1 MQVLALKYR
10 PKHFSELVGQESV
23 AKTLSLALD
32 NQRLA
37 NAYLFSGLRGSGKTS
52 SSRIFARALMCE
64 TGPKAVPCDTCI
76 QCQSALNNHH
86 IDIIEMDGASN
97 RGIDDVRNLIEQT
110 RYKPSFGR
118 YKIFI
123 IDEVH
128 MFTTEA
134 FNALLKT
141 LEEPPSHVK
150 FLLATTDALKL
161 PATILSRTQ
170 HFRFKKIP
178 ENSVISHLK
187 TILEKEQVSYETS
200 ALEKLAHS
208 GQGSLRDTIT
218 LLEQAINYCD
228 NAITESKVAEMLGAI
243 DRSVLEDFFQSLI
256 NQDEARLQERYAIL
270 ENYETE
276 SVLEEMMLFL
286 KAKLLSPDSYS
297 ILLIERFFKII
308 MSSLSLLKEGA
319 NASFV
324 LLLLKMKFKEA
335 LKLKALDDAILE
347 LEQSKESVL
356 KPLNQN
362 ANASKQEPKSTEK
375 IEQAERIEGT
385 EKKEKLETREN
396 TETLQTL
403 MLSAKDR
410 IFHNLFKQVQTLVY
424 ERNYELGEVFEKN
437 IRFIDFDSQTKTL
450 TWESLATDKD
460 KELLRERFKI
470 VKSIVDGVFGKG
482 ENIKIALKHHLENKS
497 TLETQEIKDFKISSL
512 REKILPKP
520 TIETTA
526 ETKENDTK
534 EAVGKALQTKEN
546 DTKEAVGKAL
556 QTKENDTKEAV
567 GKALQTKENDTKE
580 AVGKALQTK
589 ENDTKETKETQP
601 KQAPTALQEFM
612 ANHSEL
618 IEEIKSEFEIKSV
631 ELL

>member
-64 TGPKAVPCDTCI
+64 EGPKSVPCDTCT

-187 TILEKEQVSYETS
+187 TILEKEQVSYEIS

-286 KAKLLSPDSYS
+286 KAKLLSPDAYS

-362 ANASKQEPKSTEK
+362 ANAFKQESTEK
-375 IEQAERIEGT
+375 IEKPEKREGT
-385 EKKEKLETREN
+385 ETP
-396 TETLQTL
+396 QTP

-424 ERNYELGEVFEKN
+424 ERNYELGAVFEKN

-450 TWESLATDKD
+450 TWESLATHKD

-482 ENIKIALKHHLENKS
+482 ENIKIALKNHSENKS
-497 TLETQEIKDFKISSL
+497 AKEVVKEFKFPFS
-512 REKILPKP
+512 KPKP
-520 TIETTA
+520 TTETMA
-526 ETKENDTK
+526 ETKEKEIKENDTK
-534 EAVGKALQTKEN
+534 EIQ
-546 DTKEAVGKAL
+546 
-556 QTKENDTKEAV
+556 
-567 GKALQTKENDTKE
+567 
-580 AVGKALQTK
+580 
-589 ENDTKETKETQP
+589 ETQP
-601 KQAPTALQEFM
+601 KETPTALQEFM
-612 ANHSEL
+612 ANHSDL

>member
-64 TGPKAVPCDTCI
+64 KGPKAMPCDTCT

-308 MSSLSLLKEGA
+308 MSGLSLLKEGA

-362 ANASKQEPKSTEK
+362 ANAFKQESKIAEK
-375 IEQAERIEGT
+375 IEKP
-385 EKKEKLETREN
+385 EKRESVETP
-396 TETLQTL
+396 QTP

-424 ERNYELGEVFEKN
+424 ERNYELGAVFEKN

-450 TWESLATDKD
+450 TWESLATNKD

-482 ENIKIALKHHLENKS
+482 ENIKIALKNHSENKS
-497 TLETQEIKDFKISSL
+497 TREVVKEFKFPFS
-512 REKILPKP
+512 KPKP
-520 TIETTA
+520 TTETTA
-526 ETKENDTK
+526 EMKESETKEAVEKETKEKEIKENDTK
-534 EAVGKALQTKEN
+534 EI
-546 DTKEAVGKAL
+546 
-556 QTKENDTKEAV
+556 
-567 GKALQTKENDTKE
+567 
-580 AVGKALQTK
+580 
-589 ENDTKETKETQP
+589 KETQP
-601 KQAPTALQEFM
+601 KETPTALQEFM
-612 ANHSEL
+612 TNHSDL

>member
-187 TILEKEQVSYETS
+187 TILEKEQVSYESS

-256 NQDEARLQERYAIL
+256 NQDEVRLQERYAIL

-276 SVLEEMMLFL
+276 GVLEEMMLFL
-286 KAKLLSPDSYS
+286 KAKLLSPDTYS

-335 LKLKALDDAILE
+335 LKLKALDDAIVE
-347 LEQSKESVL
+347 LEQT
-356 KPLNQN
+356 PFNQSPSISYN
-362 ANASKQEPKSTEK
+362 APKQESKNIEKREK
-375 IEQAERIEGT
+375 IEQIESIEKRESAET
-385 EKKEKLETREN
+385 P
-396 TETLQTL
+396 QTP

-424 ERNYELGEVFEKN
+424 ERNYELGAVFEKN

-482 ENIKIALKHHLENKS
+482 ENIKIALKHHLENKNAPE
-497 TLETQEIKDFKISSL
+497 ETKEVKDFKISSL

-520 TIETTA
+520 TTETTA
-526 ETKENDTK
+526 ETKENEK

-546 DTKEAVGKAL
+546 DTKEV
-556 QTKENDTKEAV
+556 QEKEV
-567 GKALQTKENDTKE
+567 Q
-580 AVGKALQTK
+580 
-589 ENDTKETKETQP
+589 ETQP
-601 KQAPTALQEFM
+601 KEAPTALQEFM
-612 ANHSEL
+612 ANHSNL

>member
-64 TGPKAVPCDTCI
+64 EGPKAVPCDTCT

-308 MSSLSLLKEGA
+308 MSGLSLLKEGA

-335 LKLKALDDAILE
+335 LKLKVLDDAILE

-362 ANASKQEPKSTEK
+362 ANAFKQEIADK
-375 IEQAERIEGT
+375 IEKPEKRESAET
-385 EKKEKLETREN
+385 PP
-396 TETLQTL
+396 

-424 ERNYELGEVFEKN
+424 ERNYELGAVFEKN
-437 IRFIDFDSQTKTL
+437 IRFVDFDSQTKTL
-450 TWESLATDKD
+450 TWESLATHKD

-482 ENIKIALKHHLENKS
+482 ENIKIALKNQNKS
-497 TLETQEIKDFKISSL
+497 ALEEIKEFKFPYL
-512 REKILPKP
+512 KPKP
-520 TIETTA
+520 TTETTA

-534 EAVGKALQTKEN
+534 EAVEKKAKEKEIQKN
-546 DTKEAVGKAL
+546 DTKEV
-556 QTKENDTKEAV
+556 Q
-567 GKALQTKENDTKE
+567 
-580 AVGKALQTK
+580 
-589 ENDTKETKETQP
+589 ETQP
-601 KQAPTALQEFM
+601 KETPTALQEFM
-612 ANHSEL
+612 ANHSNL

>member
-187 TILEKEQVSYETS
+187 TILEKEQVSYESS

-256 NQDEARLQERYAIL
+256 NQDEAQLQERYAIL

-335 LKLKALDDAILE
+335 LKLKALDDAIVE
-347 LEQSKESVL
+347 LEQT
-356 KPLNQN
+356 PFNQN
-362 ANASKQEPKSTEK
+362 PSISYNAPKQEPKSAEK
-375 IEQAERIEGT
+375 IERAERIEGT
-385 EKKEKLETREN
+385 EKIASAETP
-396 TETLQTL
+396 QTP

-424 ERNYELGEVFEKN
+424 ERNYELGAVFEKN
-437 IRFIDFDSQTKTL
+437 ICFIDFDSQTKTL
-450 TWESLATDKD
+450 TWESLATNKD

-470 VKSIVDGVFGKG
+470 VKGIVDRVFGKG
-482 ENIKIALKHHLENKS
+482 ENIKIALKNHLENKS
-497 TLETQEIKDFKISSL
+497 AREETKEIKDFKISSL
-512 REKILPKP
+512 REKILPQP
-520 TIETTA
+520 TTETTA
-526 ETKENDTK
+526 EMKEKETKEAVKKEIKEKEIKENDTK
-534 EAVGKALQTKEN
+534 EIQ
-546 DTKEAVGKAL
+546 
-556 QTKENDTKEAV
+556 
-567 GKALQTKENDTKE
+567 
-580 AVGKALQTK
+580 
-589 ENDTKETKETQP
+589 ETQP
-601 KQAPTALQEFM
+601 KEAPTALQEFM
-612 ANHSEL
+612 ANHSNL

>member
-64 TGPKAVPCDTCI
+64 EGPKSVPCDTCT

-256 NQDEARLQERYAIL
+256 NQDEARLQDRYAIL

-347 LEQSKESVL
+347 LEQSKESVFQ
-356 KPLNQN
+356 PLNQN
-362 ANASKQEPKSTEK
+362 ANAFKQEPKIAEK
-375 IEQAERIEGT
+375 IEKPEKRESAET
-385 EKKEKLETREN
+385 P
-396 TETLQTL
+396 QTP

-424 ERNYELGEVFEKN
+424 ERNYELGAVFEKN

-482 ENIKIALKHHLENKS
+482 ENIKIALKNHSENKS
-497 TLETQEIKDFKISSL
+497 ALEVVKEFKFPPS
-512 REKILPKP
+512 KPKP
-520 TIETTA
+520 TTETTA
-526 ETKENDTK
+526 ETKEKETKEVVEKEIKEKEIKEKEIKEKEIKEKEIQKNDTK
-534 EAVGKALQTKEN
+534 EVQ
-546 DTKEAVGKAL
+546 
-556 QTKENDTKEAV
+556 
-567 GKALQTKENDTKE
+567 
-580 AVGKALQTK
+580 
-589 ENDTKETKETQP
+589 ETQP
-601 KQAPTALQEFM
+601 KETPTALQEFM
-612 ANHSEL
+612 ANYSDL

>member
-187 TILEKEQVSYETS
+187 TILEKEQVSYESS

-228 NAITESKVAEMLGAI
+228 NAITESKVAAMLGAI

-276 SVLEEMMLFL
+276 GVLEEMMLFL

-335 LKLKALDDAILE
+335 LKLKALDDAIVE
-347 LEQSKESVL
+347 LEQTL
-356 KPLNQN
+356 FNQSPSISYN
-362 ANASKQEPKSTEK
+362 APKQESKSIEK
-375 IEQAERIEGT
+375 REQREQIESIEKRESAET
-385 EKKEKLETREN
+385 P
-396 TETLQTL
+396 QTP

-410 IFHNLFKQVQTLVY
+410 IFHSLFKQVQTLVY
-424 ERNYELGEVFEKN
+424 ERNYELGAVFEKN

-450 TWESLATDKD
+450 TWESLAADKD

-470 VKSIVDGVFGKG
+470 VKSIVDSVFGKG
-482 ENIKIALKHHLENKS
+482 ENTKIALKNHLENKNAPE
-497 TLETQEIKDFKISSL
+497 ETKEVKEFKFPPL
-512 REKILPKP
+512 KPKL
-520 TIETTA
+520 TTETTA
-526 ETKENDTK
+526 ETKENEK

-546 DTKEAVGKAL
+546 DTKEV
-556 QTKENDTKEAV
+556 QEKEI
-567 GKALQTKENDTKE
+567 Q
-580 AVGKALQTK
+580 
-589 ENDTKETKETQP
+589 ETQP
-601 KQAPTALQEFM
+601 KEVPTALQEFM
-612 ANHSEL
+612 ANHSNL

>member
-64 TGPKAVPCDTCI
+64 EGPKAVPCDTCI

-187 TILEKEQVSYETS
+187 TILEKEQVSYESS

-228 NAITESKVAEMLGAI
+228 NAITEGKVAEMLGAI

-256 NQDEARLQERYAIL
+256 NQDEVRLKERYAIL

-362 ANASKQEPKSTEK
+362 ANASKQEPKSAEK
-375 IEQAERIEGT
+375 IEKP
-385 EKKEKLETREN
+385 EKKENAETP
-396 TETLQTL
+396 QTP

-424 ERNYELGEVFEKN
+424 ERNYELGAVFEKN

-450 TWESLATDKD
+450 TWESLATHKD

-470 VKSIVDGVFGKG
+470 VKGIVDGVFGKG

-497 TLETQEIKDFKISSL
+497 AREETKEVKDFKISSL
-512 REKILPKP
+512 REKILPQP
-520 TIETTA
+520 TTETTA
-526 ETKENDTK
+526 ETKENETK
-534 EAVGKALQTKEN
+534 EAVKKGI
-546 DTKEAVGKAL
+546 KEAVE
-556 QTKENDTKEAV
+556 KEIKE
-567 GKALQTKENDTKE
+567 KEIKE
-580 AVGKALQTK
+580 K
-589 ENDTKETKETQP
+589 EIKEKEIKEKEIKEKEIKETQP
-601 KQAPTALQEFM
+601 KEAPTALQEFM
-612 ANHSEL
+612 ANHSNL

>member
-64 TGPKAVPCDTCI
+64 EGPKAVPCDTCT

-141 LEEPPSHVK
+141 LEEPPGHVK

-256 NQDEARLQERYAIL
+256 NQDEARLKERYAIL

-286 KAKLLSPDSYS
+286 KAKLLSPDTYS

-335 LKLKALDDAILE
+335 LKLKALDDAIVE
-347 LEQSKESVL
+347 LEQT
-356 KPLNQN
+356 PFNQSPSISYN
-362 ANASKQEPKSTEK
+362 APKQEPKSAEK
-375 IEQAERIEGT
+375 IEQVERIEGT
-385 EKKEKLETREN
+385 EKREKLEKREN
-396 TETLQTL
+396 AEIPQTP

-424 ERNYELGEVFEKN
+424 ERNYELGAVFEKN

-450 TWESLATDKD
+450 TWESLATHKD

-470 VKSIVDGVFGKG
+470 VKGIVDGVFGKG
-482 ENIKIALKHHLENKS
+482 ENIKIALKNQNKS
-497 TLETQEIKDFKISSL
+497 ALEVVKELKFPYSK
-512 REKILPKP
+512 PKP
-520 TIETTA
+520 TTETTA
-526 ETKENDTK
+526 ETKEK
-534 EAVGKALQTKEN
+534 EVQKNEIKEKEVQEN
-546 DTKEAVGKAL
+546 DTKEV
-556 QTKENDTKEAV
+556 QEA
-567 GKALQTKENDTKE
+567 
-580 AVGKALQTK
+580 
-589 ENDTKETKETQP
+589 QP

-612 ANHSEL
+612 ANHSNL

>member
-64 TGPKAVPCDTCI
+64 EGPKAVPCDTCT

-256 NQDEARLQERYAIL
+256 NQDEARLKERYAIL

-297 ILLIERFFKII
+297 ILLMERFFKII

-362 ANASKQEPKSTEK
+362 ANAPKQEFKGTEK

-385 EKKEKLETREN
+385 EKREN
-396 TETLQTL
+396 TEKIASAETPQTP

-424 ERNYELGEVFEKN
+424 ERNYELGAVFEKN

-450 TWESLATDKD
+450 TWESLATNKD

-470 VKSIVDGVFGKG
+470 VKGIVDIVFGKG
-482 ENIKIALKHHLENKS
+482 ENIKIALKNHLENKS
-497 TLETQEIKDFKISSL
+497 AREETKEVKDFKISSL
-512 REKILPKP
+512 REKISPKP
-520 TIETTA
+520 TTETTA
-526 ETKENDTK
+526 EMQENETKEAVKKEIKEKEIQKKETKENDTK
-534 EAVGKALQTKEN
+534 EVQ
-546 DTKEAVGKAL
+546 
-556 QTKENDTKEAV
+556 
-567 GKALQTKENDTKE
+567 
-580 AVGKALQTK
+580 
-589 ENDTKETKETQP
+589 ETQP
-601 KQAPTALQEFM
+601 KESPTALQEFM
-612 ANHSEL
+612 ANHSNL

>member
-187 TILEKEQVSYETS
+187 TILEKEQVSYESS

-256 NQDEARLQERYAIL
+256 NQDEVRLQERYAIL

-276 SVLEEMMLFL
+276 GVLEEMMLFL
-286 KAKLLSPDSYS
+286 KAKLLSPDTYS

-308 MSSLSLLKEGA
+308 MSSLNLLKEGA

-335 LKLKALDDAILE
+335 LKLKALDDAIVE
-347 LEQSKESVL
+347 LEQT
-356 KPLNQN
+356 PFNQSPSISYN
-362 ANASKQEPKSTEK
+362 APKQESKSIEK
-375 IEQAERIEGT
+375 REQREQREQIESMEKRERIET
-385 EKKEKLETREN
+385 P
-396 TETLQTL
+396 QTP

-424 ERNYELGEVFEKN
+424 ERNYELGAVFEKN

-450 TWESLATDKD
+450 TWESLAADKD

-497 TLETQEIKDFKISSL
+497 TLETQEVKEFKFPPL
-512 REKILPKP
+512 KPKP
-520 TIETTA
+520 TTETTA
-526 ETKENDTK
+526 ETKENEK

-546 DTKEAVGKAL
+546 DTKEIQEKEVQEKEIKENE
-556 QTKENDTKEAV
+556 TKEV
-567 GKALQTKENDTKE
+567 Q
-580 AVGKALQTK
+580 
-589 ENDTKETKETQP
+589 ETQP
-601 KQAPTALQEFM
+601 KEAPTALQEFM

>member
-64 TGPKAVPCDTCI
+64 EGPKAVPCDTCT

-286 KAKLLSPDSYS
+286 KAKLLSPDTYS

-308 MSSLSLLKEGA
+308 MSGLSLLKEGA

-362 ANASKQEPKSTEK
+362 ANAFKQESKSADK
-375 IEQAERIEGT
+375 IEKP
-385 EKKEKLETREN
+385 EKKEN
-396 TETLQTL
+396 TETPQTP

-424 ERNYELGEVFEKN
+424 ERNYELGAVFEKN

-450 TWESLATDKD
+450 TWESLATHKD

-482 ENIKIALKHHLENKS
+482 ENIKIALKNHSENKS
-497 TLETQEIKDFKISSL
+497 ALEEIKEFKFPYL
-512 REKILPKP
+512 KPKP
-520 TIETTA
+520 TTETTA
-526 ETKENDTK
+526 ETKE
-534 EAVGKALQTKEN
+534 
-546 DTKEAVGKAL
+546 
-556 QTKENDTKEAV
+556 
-567 GKALQTKENDTKE
+567 
-580 AVGKALQTK
+580 
-589 ENDTKETKETQP
+589 KETKEKETKEKEVQKNETKEIQETQP
-601 KQAPTALQEFM
+601 KETPTALQEFM
-612 ANHSEL
+612 ANHSNL

>member
-64 TGPKAVPCDTCI
+64 EGPKAVPCDTCI

-110 RYKPSFGR
+110 HYKPSFGR

-362 ANASKQEPKSTEK
+362 ANAFKQESKSADKIEKPEKRESTE
-375 IEQAERIEGT
+375 T
-385 EKKEKLETREN
+385 M
-396 TETLQTL
+396 QTP

-424 ERNYELGEVFEKN
+424 ERNYELGAVFEKN

-450 TWESLATDKD
+450 TWESLATHKD

-482 ENIKIALKHHLENKS
+482 ENIKIALKNHSENKS
-497 TLETQEIKDFKISSL
+497 ALEVVKEFKFPFS
-512 REKILPKP
+512 KPKP
-520 TIETTA
+520 TTETMA
-526 ETKENDTK
+526 ETKEKEIKENDTK
-534 EAVGKALQTKEN
+534 EIQ
-546 DTKEAVGKAL
+546 
-556 QTKENDTKEAV
+556 
-567 GKALQTKENDTKE
+567 
-580 AVGKALQTK
+580 
-589 ENDTKETKETQP
+589 ETQP
-601 KQAPTALQEFM
+601 KETPTALQEFM
-612 ANHSEL
+612 ANYSDL

>member
-347 LEQSKESVL
+347 LEQT
-356 KPLNQN
+356 PFNQSPSISYN
-362 ANASKQEPKSTEK
+362 APKQEPKS
-375 IEQAERIEGT
+375 AERIERT
-385 EKKEKLETREN
+385 EKREN
-396 TETLQTL
+396 LEKRENAEAPQTP

-424 ERNYELGEVFEKN
+424 ERNYELGAVFEKN

-497 TLETQEIKDFKISSL
+497 AREETKEIKDFKISSL
-512 REKILPKP
+512 REKISPKP
-520 TIETTA
+520 TTETTA
-526 ETKENDTK
+526 EMKEKEVQKNEIKEKETKEN
-534 EAVGKALQTKEN
+534 E
-546 DTKEAVGKAL
+546 
-556 QTKENDTKEAV
+556 
-567 GKALQTKENDTKE
+567 
-580 AVGKALQTK
+580 
-589 ENDTKETKETQP
+589 TKETKETQP
-601 KQAPTALQEFM
+601 KEAPTALQEFM
-612 ANHSEL
+612 ANNSNL

>member
-23 AKTLSLALD
+23 AKTLSLALN

-52 SSRIFARALMCE
+52 SSRIFARALVCE
-64 TGPKAVPCDTCI
+64 EGPKAVPCDTCI

-187 TILEKEQVSYETS
+187 TILEKEQVSYESS

-256 NQDEARLQERYAIL
+256 NQDEARLKERYAIL

-347 LEQSKESVL
+347 LEQSKGSTL

-362 ANASKQEPKSTEK
+362 ANAPKQEPKSIEK
-375 IEQAERIEGT
+375 IEKPEKIE
-385 EKKEKLETREN
+385 KIETP
-396 TETLQTL
+396 QTP

-424 ERNYELGEVFEKN
+424 ERNYELGAVFEKN
-437 IRFIDFDSQTKTL
+437 IRFIDFDSQNKTL

-470 VKSIVDGVFGKG
+470 VKGIVDGVFGKG
-482 ENIKIALKHHLENKS
+482 ENIKIALKNHLENKS
-497 TLETQEIKDFKISSL
+497 ALEVVKESKFPYSK
-512 REKILPKP
+512 PKP
-520 TIETTA
+520 TTETTA
-526 ETKENDTK
+526 KMKEKETKEAVGKETKIKEQEVKENETKENDTK
-534 EAVGKALQTKEN
+534 EV
-546 DTKEAVGKAL
+546 
-556 QTKENDTKEAV
+556 
-567 GKALQTKENDTKE
+567 
-580 AVGKALQTK
+580 
-589 ENDTKETKETQP
+589 KETQP
-601 KQAPTALQEFM
+601 KEAPTALQEFM
-612 ANHSEL
+612 ANHSNL

>member
-187 TILEKEQVSYETS
+187 TILEKEQVSYESS

-228 NAITESKVAEMLGAI
+228 NAITEGKVAEMLGAI

-256 NQDEARLQERYAIL
+256 NQDEARLKERYAIL

-347 LEQSKESVL
+347 LEQTKESAFQ
-356 KPLNQN
+356 PLNQN
-362 ANASKQEPKSTEK
+362 ANAPKQEPKSAEK

-385 EKKEKLETREN
+385 EKKESAEKKEN
-396 TETLQTL
+396 TETPQTP
-403 MLSAKDR
+403 MLSVKDR
-410 IFHNLFKQVQTLVY
+410 IFHNLFKQVQILVY
-424 ERNYELGEVFEKN
+424 ERNYELGAVFEKN

-482 ENIKIALKHHLENKS
+482 ENIKIALKNHLENKS
-497 TLETQEIKDFKISSL
+497 AREETKEVKDFKISSL
-512 REKILPKP
+512 REKILPQP
-520 TIETTA
+520 TTETTA
-526 ETKENDTK
+526 EMKEKEVQKNEIKEKETKEKEVQENDTK
-534 EAVGKALQTKEN
+534 EIQEV
-546 DTKEAVGKAL
+546 
-556 QTKENDTKEAV
+556 
-567 GKALQTKENDTKE
+567 
-580 AVGKALQTK
+580 
-589 ENDTKETKETQP
+589 QP

-612 ANHSEL
+612 ANHSNL

>member
-64 TGPKAVPCDTCI
+64 EGPKSVPCDTCI

-308 MSSLSLLKEGA
+308 MSGLSLLKEGA

-362 ANASKQEPKSTEK
+362 ANAFKQEPKIAEK
-375 IEQAERIEGT
+375 IEKPEKRESAET
-385 EKKEKLETREN
+385 P
-396 TETLQTL
+396 QTP

-424 ERNYELGEVFEKN
+424 ERNYELGAVFEKN

-450 TWESLATDKD
+450 TWESLATHKD

-482 ENIKIALKHHLENKS
+482 ENIKIALKNHSENKS
-497 TLETQEIKDFKISSL
+497 ALEVVKEFKFPSL
-512 REKILPKP
+512 KP
-520 TIETTA
+520 QPTTETTA
-526 ETKENDTK
+526 EMKESETK
-534 EAVGKALQTKEN
+534 EAIEKEI
-546 DTKEAVGKAL
+546 KE
-556 QTKENDTKEAV
+556 KEIKE
-567 GKALQTKENDTKE
+567 KEIKE
-580 AVGKALQTK
+580 K
-589 ENDTKETKETQP
+589 EIKETQP
-601 KQAPTALQEFM
+601 KEAPTALQEFM
-612 ANHSEL
+612 ANYSDL

>member
-64 TGPKAVPCDTCI
+64 EGPKAVPCDTCT

-286 KAKLLSPDSYS
+286 KAKLLSPDSYP

-308 MSSLSLLKEGA
+308 MSGLSLLKEGA

-356 KPLNQN
+356 KPLNQSTN
-362 ANASKQEPKSTEK
+362 AFKQEPKIAEK
-375 IEQAERIEGT
+375 IEKP
-385 EKKEKLETREN
+385 EKKEN
-396 TETLQTL
+396 TETLQTP

-424 ERNYELGEVFEKN
+424 ERNYELGAVFEKN

-450 TWESLATDKD
+450 TWESLATHKD

-482 ENIKIALKHHLENKS
+482 ENIKIALKNHSENKS
-497 TLETQEIKDFKISSL
+497 ALEVVKEFKFPPL
-512 REKILPKP
+512 KPKP
-520 TIETTA
+520 TTETTA
-526 ETKENDTK
+526 ETKENETK
-534 EAVGKALQTKEN
+534 GAVEKETKEN
-546 DTKEAVGKAL
+546 DTKEV
-556 QTKENDTKEAV
+556 Q
-567 GKALQTKENDTKE
+567 
-580 AVGKALQTK
+580 
-589 ENDTKETKETQP
+589 ETQP
-601 KQAPTALQEFM
+601 KETPTALQEFM
-612 ANHSEL
+612 ANYSDL

>member
-64 TGPKAVPCDTCI
+64 EGPKAVPCDTCI

-187 TILEKEQVSYETS
+187 TILEKEQVSYESS

-256 NQDEARLQERYAIL
+256 NQDEVRLKERYAIL

-286 KAKLLSPDSYS
+286 KAKLLSPDNYS

-347 LEQSKESVL
+347 LEQT
-356 KPLNQN
+356 PFNQN
-362 ANASKQEPKSTEK
+362 PSISYNASKQEPKS
-375 IEQAERIEGT
+375 AERIEGT
-385 EKKEKLETREN
+385 EKRESTEKIASAETP
-396 TETLQTL
+396 QTP
-403 MLSAKDR
+403 MLSVKDR

-424 ERNYELGEVFEKN
+424 ERNYELGVVFEKN

-450 TWESLATDKD
+450 TWESLATNKD
-460 KELLRERFKI
+460 KELLRERVKI

-497 TLETQEIKDFKISSL
+497 APETQEVKDFKISSL
-512 REKILPKP
+512 REKILPQP
-520 TIETTA
+520 TTETTA
-526 ETKENDTK
+526 EMKEKETKEK
-534 EAVGKALQTKEN
+534 EIKE
-546 DTKEAVGKAL
+546 KEI
-556 QTKENDTKEAV
+556 KEKEI
-567 GKALQTKENDTKE
+567 KEKE
-580 AVGKALQTK
+580 IK
-589 ENDTKETKETQP
+589 EKEIKEKEIKETQP
-601 KQAPTALQEFM
+601 KESPTALQEFM
-612 ANHSEL
+612 ANNSNL

>member
-64 TGPKAVPCDTCI
+64 EGPKAVPCDTCI

-187 TILEKEQVSYETS
+187 TILEKEQVSYESS

-335 LKLKALDDAILE
+335 LKLKALDDAIVE

-396 TETLQTL
+396 TETLQTP

-424 ERNYELGEVFEKN
+424 ERNYELGAVFEKN

-450 TWESLATDKD
+450 TWESLAADKD

-497 TLETQEIKDFKISSL
+497 AREETKEVKDFKISSL
-512 REKILPKP
+512 REKILSQP

-546 DTKEAVGKAL
+546 DTKEVQEKEI
-556 QTKENDTKEAV
+556 KENE
-567 GKALQTKENDTKE
+567 
-580 AVGKALQTK
+580 
-589 ENDTKETKETQP
+589 TKETKEAKP
-601 KQAPTALQEFM
+601 KEAPTALQEFM

>member
-64 TGPKAVPCDTCI
+64 EGPKAVPCDTCI

-286 KAKLLSPDSYS
+286 KAKLLSPDFYS

-347 LEQSKESVL
+347 SEQSKESVF
-356 KPLNQN
+356 KPINQN
-362 ANASKQEPKSTEK
+362 ANAPKQEPKSTEK
-375 IEQAERIEGT
+375 IERAEKIENP
-385 EKKEKLETREN
+385 EKKEN
-396 TETLQTL
+396 TEAPQTP

-424 ERNYELGEVFEKN
+424 ERNYELGAVFEKN

-450 TWESLATDKD
+450 TWESLATNKD

-482 ENIKIALKHHLENKS
+482 EKIKIVLKNHSENKS
-497 TLETQEIKDFKISSL
+497 ALEVVKEFKISSL
-512 REKILPKP
+512 REKISPKP
-520 TIETTA
+520 TTETTA
-526 ETKENDTK
+526 ETKEKETK
-534 EAVGKALQTKEN
+534 EAAEKETKEKETKEKETKEKETKEKEVQEN
-546 DTKEAVGKAL
+546 DTKEV
-556 QTKENDTKEAV
+556 QEA
-567 GKALQTKENDTKE
+567 
-580 AVGKALQTK
+580 
-589 ENDTKETKETQP
+589 QP

-612 ANHSEL
+612 ANHSNL

>member
-64 TGPKAVPCDTCI
+64 EGPKAVPCDTCI

-187 TILEKEQVSYETS
+187 TILEKEQVSYESS

-347 LEQSKESVL
+347 LEQSKESTL

-362 ANASKQEPKSTEK
+362 ANAPKQEPKSAEK
-375 IEQAERIEGT
+375 IEKPEKREST
-385 EKKEKLETREN
+385 EKKENAETP
-396 TETLQTL
+396 QTP

-424 ERNYELGEVFEKN
+424 ERNYELGAVFEKN

-497 TLETQEIKDFKISSL
+497 TLEETKEFKDFKISSL
-512 REKILPKP
+512 REKILPQP
-520 TIETTA
+520 TTETTA
-526 ETKENDTK
+526 ETKEK
-534 EAVGKALQTKEN
+534 EVQKKEI
-546 DTKEAVGKAL
+546 KE
-556 QTKENDTKEAV
+556 KEVQK
-567 GKALQTKENDTKE
+567 
-580 AVGKALQTK
+580 
-589 ENDTKETKETQP
+589 KETKEKEVQKKEIKEKETKEKEVQETQP

-612 ANHSEL
+612 ANHSNL

>member
-187 TILEKEQVSYETS
+187 TILEKEQVSYESS

-276 SVLEEMMLFL
+276 GVLEEMMLFL
-286 KAKLLSPDSYS
+286 KAKLLSPDTYS

-347 LEQSKESVL
+347 LEQA
-356 KPLNQN
+356 PFNQSPSISYN
-362 ANASKQEPKSTEK
+362 APKQEPKSTE
-375 IEQAERIEGT
+375 RVEGT
-385 EKKEKLETREN
+385 EKREN
-396 TETLQTL
+396 TEAPQTP

-424 ERNYELGEVFEKN
+424 ERNYELGAVFEKN

-460 KELLRERFKI
+460 KELLRERVKI
-470 VKSIVDGVFGKG
+470 VKSIVDSVFGKG

-497 TLETQEIKDFKISSL
+497 APEETKEVKDFKISSL

-520 TIETTA
+520 TTETTA
-526 ETKENDTK
+526 EMQEKEVQKNEIKEKETKENETK
-534 EAVGKALQTKEN
+534 EVQENETK
-546 DTKEAVGKAL
+546 K
-556 QTKENDTKEAV
+556 
-567 GKALQTKENDTKE
+567 
-580 AVGKALQTK
+580 
-589 ENDTKETKETQP
+589 TKETQP
-601 KQAPTALQEFM
+601 KEAPTVLQEFM

>member
-64 TGPKAVPCDTCI
+64 KGPKAVPCDTCA

-187 TILEKEQVSYETS
+187 TILEKEQVHYEAS

-208 GQGSLRDTIT
+208 GQGSLRDTLT

-256 NQDEARLQERYAIL
+256 NQDEAKLQERYEIL

-276 SVLEEMMLFL
+276 GVLEEMMLFL
-286 KAKLLSPDSYS
+286 KAKLLSPDTYS

-347 LEQSKESVL
+347 LEQNKESTL
-356 KPLNQN
+356 KPLNQH
-362 ANASKQEPKSTEK
+362 ANAIQ
-375 IEQAERIEGT
+375 
-385 EKKEKLETREN
+385 KEN
-396 TETLQTL
+396 QTL
-403 MLSAKDR
+403 KAPPPKTPIIETPTTEAPQMPMLSAKDR
-410 IFHNLFKQVQTLVY
+410 IFYNLFKQVQKLIY
-424 ERNYELGEVFEKN
+424 ERNYELGAVFEKN
-437 IRFIDFDSQTKTL
+437 IRFIDFDSHAKTL
-450 TWESLATDKD
+450 TWESLALDKD

-470 VKSIVDGVFGKG
+470 VKSIVDSVFGKG
-482 ENIKIALKHHLENKS
+482 ESVKIALKSHLEPKNAP
-497 TLETQEIKDFKISSL
+497 LEEVKEFDFSSL
-512 REKILPKP
+512 REKISPKP
-520 TIETTA
+520 TTETTPTA
-526 ETKENDTK
+526 EMKEKEKEVVGKETKEKEVQKNDTK
-534 EAVGKALQTKEN
+534 EVKEKETKE
-546 DTKEAVGKAL
+546 V
-556 QTKENDTKEAV
+556 
-567 GKALQTKENDTKE
+567 
-580 AVGKALQTK
+580 
-589 ENDTKETKETQP
+589 KETQP
-601 KQAPTALQEFM
+601 KEAPIELQEFL
-612 ANHSEL
+612 ANNSDL

>member
-187 TILEKEQVSYETS
+187 TILEKEQVSYESS

-276 SVLEEMMLFL
+276 GVLEEMMLFL

-335 LKLKALDDAILE
+335 LKLKALDDAIVE
-347 LEQSKESVL
+347 LEQA
-356 KPLNQN
+356 PFNQSPSISYN
-362 ANASKQEPKSTEK
+362 APKQESKNIEK
-375 IEQAERIEGT
+375 REKREQIESIE
-385 EKKEKLETREN
+385 KREN
-396 TETLQTL
+396 AETPQTP

-424 ERNYELGEVFEKN
+424 ERNYELGVVFEKN

-450 TWESLATDKD
+450 TWESLAADKD

-482 ENIKIALKHHLENKS
+482 ENIKIALKNHLKNKS
-497 TLETQEIKDFKISSL
+497 TLETQEVKEFKFPFL
-512 REKILPKP
+512 KP
-520 TIETTA
+520 QPTTETTA
-526 ETKENDTK
+526 EMQENDTK
-534 EAVGKALQTKEN
+534 EAVGKVLQMKEN
-546 DTKEAVGKAL
+546 DTKEVKEKEI
-556 QTKENDTKEAV
+556 QENDTKEV
-567 GKALQTKENDTKE
+567 Q
-580 AVGKALQTK
+580 
-589 ENDTKETKETQP
+589 ETQP
-601 KQAPTALQEFM
+601 KEAPTALQEFM

>member
-187 TILEKEQVSYETS
+187 TILEKEQVSYESS

-276 SVLEEMMLFL
+276 GVLEEMMLFL
-286 KAKLLSPDSYS
+286 KAKLLSPDTYS
-297 ILLIERFFKII
+297 ILLVERFFKII

-335 LKLKALDDAILE
+335 LKLKALDDAIVE
-347 LEQSKESVL
+347 LEQT
-356 KPLNQN
+356 PFNQSPSISYN
-362 ANASKQEPKSTEK
+362 APKQESKNIEKREK
-375 IEQAERIEGT
+375 IEQIESIEKRESAET
-385 EKKEKLETREN
+385 P
-396 TETLQTL
+396 QTP

-424 ERNYELGEVFEKN
+424 ERNYELGAVFEKN

-482 ENIKIALKHHLENKS
+482 ENIKIALKHHLENKNAPE
-497 TLETQEIKDFKISSL
+497 ETKEVKFPFL
-512 REKILPKP
+512 KP
-520 TIETTA
+520 QPTTKTTA
-526 ETKENDTK
+526 EMKEKETK
-534 EAVGKALQTKEN
+534 EAVKKALQTKEN
-546 DTKEAVGKAL
+546 DTKEV
-556 QTKENDTKEAV
+556 KEKEV
-567 GKALQTKENDTKE
+567 Q
-580 AVGKALQTK
+580 
-589 ENDTKETKETQP
+589 ETQP
-601 KQAPTALQEFM
+601 KEVPTALQEFM
-612 ANHSEL
+612 ANHSNL

>member
-187 TILEKEQVSYETS
+187 TILEKEQVSYESS

-256 NQDEARLQERYAIL
+256 NQDEARLKERYAIL

-347 LEQSKESVL
+347 LEQT
-356 KPLNQN
+356 PFNQSPSISYN
-362 ANASKQEPKSTEK
+362 APKQEPKSAEK
-375 IEQAERIEGT
+375 IEKP
-385 EKKEKLETREN
+385 EKREKLEKREN
-396 TETLQTL
+396 AETPQTP

-424 ERNYELGEVFEKN
+424 ERNYELGAVFEKN

-450 TWESLATDKD
+450 TWESLATNKD

-497 TLETQEIKDFKISSL
+497 AREETKEVKDFKISSL

-520 TIETTA
+520 TTETTA
-526 ETKENDTK
+526 ETKEKEIKEAAEKETK
-534 EAVGKALQTKEN
+534 EKEVQEN
-546 DTKEAVGKAL
+546 DTKEI
-556 QTKENDTKEAV
+556 Q
-567 GKALQTKENDTKE
+567 
-580 AVGKALQTK
+580 
-589 ENDTKETKETQP
+589 ETQP

>member
-64 TGPKAVPCDTCI
+64 EGPKAVPCDTCT

-286 KAKLLSPDSYS
+286 KAKLLSPDAYS

-308 MSSLSLLKEGA
+308 MSGLSLLKEGA

-362 ANASKQEPKSTEK
+362 ANAFKQESAEK
-375 IEQAERIEGT
+375 IEKP
-385 EKKEKLETREN
+385 EKRESA
-396 TETLQTL
+396 ETLKTP

-424 ERNYELGEVFEKN
+424 ERNYELGAVFEKN

-450 TWESLATDKD
+450 IWESLATNKD

-482 ENIKIALKHHLENKS
+482 ENIKIALKNHSENKS
-497 TLETQEIKDFKISSL
+497 ALEVVKEFKFPSL
-512 REKILPKP
+512 KSKP
-520 TIETTA
+520 TTETTA
-526 ETKENDTK
+526 ETKKNETKGAVENDTKENDTK
-534 EAVGKALQTKEN
+534 ENDTKEN
-546 DTKEAVGKAL
+546 DTKEND
-556 QTKENDTKEAV
+556 TKENDTKE
-567 GKALQTKENDTKE
+567 
-580 AVGKALQTK
+580 
-589 ENDTKETKETQP
+589 KETKEVQETQP
-601 KQAPTALQEFM
+601 KKTPTALQEFM
-612 ANHSEL
+612 ANYSDL

>member
-64 TGPKAVPCDTCI
+64 EGPKAVPCDTCT

-256 NQDEARLQERYAIL
+256 NQDEAQLQERYTIL

-286 KAKLLSPDSYS
+286 KAKLLSPDAYS

-362 ANASKQEPKSTEK
+362 ANAFKQESKSAEK
-375 IEQAERIEGT
+375 IEKP
-385 EKKEKLETREN
+385 EKKEN
-396 TETLQTL
+396 TETPQTP

-424 ERNYELGEVFEKN
+424 ERNYELGAVFEKN

-450 TWESLATDKD
+450 TWESLATHKD

-482 ENIKIALKHHLENKS
+482 ENIKIALKNHSENKS
-497 TLETQEIKDFKISSL
+497 ALEEIKEFKFPYS
-512 REKILPKP
+512 KPKP
-520 TIETTA
+520 TTETTA
-526 ETKENDTK
+526 ETKKNDTKEVVENDTK
-534 EAVGKALQTKEN
+534 EKEVQKNETKEI
-546 DTKEAVGKAL
+546 
-556 QTKENDTKEAV
+556 Q
-567 GKALQTKENDTKE
+567 
-580 AVGKALQTK
+580 
-589 ENDTKETKETQP
+589 ETQP
-601 KQAPTALQEFM
+601 KETPTALQEFM
-612 ANHSEL
+612 ANNSNL

>member
-256 NQDEARLQERYAIL
+256 NQDEARLKERYAIL

-347 LEQSKESVL
+347 LEQT
-356 KPLNQN
+356 PFNQN
-362 ANASKQEPKSTEK
+362 PSISYNAPKQEPKSAEK
-375 IEQAERIEGT
+375 IEKP
-385 EKKEKLETREN
+385 EKKESAEKKEN
-396 TETLQTL
+396 TETPQTP

-424 ERNYELGEVFEKN
+424 ERNYELGAVFEKN

-470 VKSIVDGVFGKG
+470 VKGIVDGVFGKG
-482 ENIKIALKHHLENKS
+482 ENIKIALKNHLENKS
-497 TLETQEIKDFKISSL
+497 AREETKEVKDFKISSL

-520 TIETTA
+520 TTETTA
-526 ETKENDTK
+526 EMKEKEVQKNEIKEKEIKENDTK
-534 EAVGKALQTKEN
+534 EVQ
-546 DTKEAVGKAL
+546 
-556 QTKENDTKEAV
+556 
-567 GKALQTKENDTKE
+567 
-580 AVGKALQTK
+580 
-589 ENDTKETKETQP
+589 ETQP
-601 KQAPTALQEFM
+601 KESPTALQEFM
-612 ANHSEL
+612 ANHSNL

>member
-64 TGPKAVPCDTCI
+64 EGPKAVPCDTCI

-218 LLEQAINYCD
+218 LLEQAINYCN

-347 LEQSKESVL
+347 LEQT
-356 KPLNQN
+356 PFNQSPSISYN
-362 ANASKQEPKSTEK
+362 APKQEPKSTEK
-375 IEQAERIEGT
+375 IEKP
-385 EKKEKLETREN
+385 EKREN
-396 TETLQTL
+396 TETQQTP
-403 MLSAKDR
+403 MLSVKDR

-424 ERNYELGEVFEKN
+424 ERNYELGAVFEKN

-450 TWESLATDKD
+450 TWESLATNKD

-482 ENIKIALKHHLENKS
+482 ENIKIALKNHSENKS
-497 TLETQEIKDFKISSL
+497 ALEVVKELKFPYSK
-512 REKILPKP
+512 PKP
-520 TIETTA
+520 TTETTA
-526 ETKENDTK
+526 ETKEKETK
-534 EAVGKALQTKEN
+534 EAAEKETKEKETKEVQENETKEVQEN
-546 DTKEAVGKAL
+546 DTKEV
-556 QTKENDTKEAV
+556 
-567 GKALQTKENDTKE
+567 
-580 AVGKALQTK
+580 
-589 ENDTKETKETQP
+589 KETQP

-612 ANHSEL
+612 ANHSNL

-631 ELL
+631 EWL

>member
-64 TGPKAVPCDTCI
+64 EGPKAVPCDTCT

-256 NQDEARLQERYAIL
+256 NQDEVRLQERYAIL

-308 MSSLSLLKEGA
+308 MSGLSLLKEGA

-362 ANASKQEPKSTEK
+362 ANAFKQEPKIAEK
-375 IEQAERIEGT
+375 REGT
-385 EKKEKLETREN
+385 EKREN
-396 TETLQTL
+396 TETPQTP

-424 ERNYELGEVFEKN
+424 ERNYELGAVFEKN

-450 TWESLATDKD
+450 TWESLATHKD

-482 ENIKIALKHHLENKS
+482 ENIKIALKNHSENKS
-497 TLETQEIKDFKISSL
+497 AKEVVKEFKFPSL
-512 REKILPKP
+512 KPKP
-520 TIETTA
+520 TTETTA
-526 ETKENDTK
+526 EMKEKETKEAIEKETKENDTK
-534 EAVGKALQTKEN
+534 EIQ
-546 DTKEAVGKAL
+546 
-556 QTKENDTKEAV
+556 
-567 GKALQTKENDTKE
+567 
-580 AVGKALQTK
+580 
-589 ENDTKETKETQP
+589 ETQP
-601 KQAPTALQEFM
+601 KETPTALQEFM
-612 ANHSEL
+612 ANHSDL

>member
-187 TILEKEQVSYETS
+187 TILEKEQVSYESS

-276 SVLEEMMLFL
+276 GVLEEMMLFL
-286 KAKLLSPDSYS
+286 KAKLLSPDTYS

-335 LKLKALDDAILE
+335 LKLKALDDAIVE
-347 LEQSKESVL
+347 LEQT
-356 KPLNQN
+356 PFNQSPSISYN
-362 ANASKQEPKSTEK
+362 APKQESKNIEKREK
-375 IEQAERIEGT
+375 IEQIESI
-385 EKKEKLETREN
+385 EKREN
-396 TETLQTL
+396 TETPQTP

-424 ERNYELGEVFEKN
+424 ERNYELGAVFEKN

-482 ENIKIALKHHLENKS
+482 ENIKIALKHHLENKNAPE
-497 TLETQEIKDFKISSL
+497 ETKEVKEFKFPPL
-512 REKILPKP
+512 KPKL
-520 TIETTA
+520 TTETTA
-526 ETKENDTK
+526 EMQEKETK

-546 DTKEAVGKAL
+546 DTKEV
-556 QTKENDTKEAV
+556 QEKEV
-567 GKALQTKENDTKE
+567 Q
-580 AVGKALQTK
+580 
-589 ENDTKETKETQP
+589 ETQP
-601 KQAPTALQEFM
+601 KEAPTALQEFM
-612 ANHSEL
+612 ANHSNL

>member
-64 TGPKAVPCDTCI
+64 EGPKAVPCDTCT

-110 RYKPSFGR
+110 CYKPSFGR

-276 SVLEEMMLFL
+276 SILEEMMLFL

-308 MSSLSLLKEGA
+308 MSGLSLLKEGA

-362 ANASKQEPKSTEK
+362 ANAFKQEPKSAEK
-375 IEQAERIEGT
+375 IEKPEKREGAET
-385 EKKEKLETREN
+385 S
-396 TETLQTL
+396 QTL

-424 ERNYELGEVFEKN
+424 ERNYELGAVFEKN

-450 TWESLATDKD
+450 TWESLATHKD

-482 ENIKIALKHHLENKS
+482 ENIKIALKNHSENKS
-497 TLETQEIKDFKISSL
+497 ALEVVKEFKFPFS
-512 REKILPKP
+512 KPKP
-520 TIETTA
+520 TTETMA
-526 ETKENDTK
+526 ETKEKEIKENDTK
-534 EAVGKALQTKEN
+534 EIQ
-546 DTKEAVGKAL
+546 
-556 QTKENDTKEAV
+556 
-567 GKALQTKENDTKE
+567 
-580 AVGKALQTK
+580 
-589 ENDTKETKETQP
+589 ETQP
-601 KQAPTALQEFM
+601 KETPTALQEFM
-612 ANHSEL
+612 ANHSDL

>member
-64 TGPKAVPCDTCI
+64 AGPKAVPCDTCI

-187 TILEKEQVSYETS
+187 TILEKEQVSYESS

-256 NQDEARLQERYAIL
+256 NQDEVRLQECYAIL

-276 SVLEEMMLFL
+276 GVLEEMMLFL

-347 LEQSKESVL
+347 LEQA
-356 KPLNQN
+356 PFNQSPSISYN
-362 ANASKQEPKSTEK
+362 APKQEFKNAEKREK
-375 IEQAERIEGT
+375 IEQIESMEKRERIEAP
-385 EKKEKLETREN
+385 
-396 TETLQTL
+396 QTP

-424 ERNYELGEVFEKN
+424 ERNYELGAVFEKN

-460 KELLRERFKI
+460 KELLRERVKI

-497 TLETQEIKDFKISSL
+497 TLETQEVKEFKFPPL
-512 REKILPKP
+512 KP
-520 TIETTA
+520 QPTTETTA
-526 ETKENDTK
+526 ETKENEK

-546 DTKEAVGKAL
+546 DTKEVQEKEV
-556 QTKENDTKEAV
+556 QEKEIKENE
-567 GKALQTKENDTKE
+567 
-580 AVGKALQTK
+580 
-589 ENDTKETKETQP
+589 TKETKEAQP
-601 KQAPTALQEFM
+601 KEAPTALQEFM

>member
-64 TGPKAVPCDTCI
+64 KGPKAVPCDTCT

-286 KAKLLSPDSYS
+286 KAKLLSPDAYS

-308 MSSLSLLKEGA
+308 MSALSLLKEGA

-362 ANASKQEPKSTEK
+362 ANAFKQEPKNAEK
-375 IEQAERIEGT
+375 IEL
-385 EKKEKLETREN
+385 EKKESAEKREN
-396 TETLQTL
+396 TETPQTP

-424 ERNYELGEVFEKN
+424 ERNYELGAVFEKN

-450 TWESLATDKD
+450 TWESLATHKD
-460 KELLRERFKI
+460 KELLKERFKI

-482 ENIKIALKHHLENKS
+482 ENIKIALKNQNKS
-497 TLETQEIKDFKISSL
+497 ALEVVKEFKFPYS
-512 REKILPKP
+512 KPKP
-520 TIETTA
+520 TTETTA
-526 ETKENDTK
+526 EIKENEVQENDTK
-534 EAVGKALQTKEN
+534 EAVEK
-546 DTKEAVGKAL
+546 DTKE
-556 QTKENDTKEAV
+556 
-567 GKALQTKENDTKE
+567 
-580 AVGKALQTK
+580 
-589 ENDTKETKETQP
+589 KETKEVQETQP
-601 KQAPTALQEFM
+601 KETPTALQEFM
-612 ANHSEL
+612 ANHSDL
-618 IEEIKSEFEIKSV
+618 IEEIRSEFEIKSV

>member
-64 TGPKAVPCDTCI
+64 EGPKAVPCDICT

-256 NQDEARLQERYAIL
+256 NQDEVQLQERYAIL

-286 KAKLLSPDSYS
+286 KAKLLSPDTYS

-308 MSSLSLLKEGA
+308 MSGLSLLKEGA

-362 ANASKQEPKSTEK
+362 ANAFKQEPKSTEK
-375 IEQAERIEGT
+375 IEKP
-385 EKKEKLETREN
+385 EKKEN
-396 TETLQTL
+396 TETPQTP

-424 ERNYELGEVFEKN
+424 ERNYELGAVFEKN

-450 TWESLATDKD
+450 TWESLATHKD

-482 ENIKIALKHHLENKS
+482 ENIKIALKNHSENKS
-497 TLETQEIKDFKISSL
+497 ALEVVKEFKFPSL
-512 REKILPKP
+512 KPKP
-520 TIETTA
+520 TTETTA
-526 ETKENDTK
+526 EMKEKETKEAIKKETKENDTK
-534 EAVGKALQTKEN
+534 EIQ
-546 DTKEAVGKAL
+546 
-556 QTKENDTKEAV
+556 
-567 GKALQTKENDTKE
+567 
-580 AVGKALQTK
+580 
-589 ENDTKETKETQP
+589 ETQP
-601 KQAPTALQEFM
+601 KETPTALQEFM
-612 ANHSEL
+612 ANYSDL

>member
-64 TGPKAVPCDTCI
+64 KGPKAVPCDTCI

-308 MSSLSLLKEGA
+308 MSGLSLLKEGA

-347 LEQSKESVL
+347 LEQSKESAL

-362 ANASKQEPKSTEK
+362 ANAFKQESAEK
-375 IEQAERIEGT
+375 IEKPEKRESAET
-385 EKKEKLETREN
+385 P
-396 TETLQTL
+396 QTP

-424 ERNYELGEVFEKN
+424 ERNYELGAVFEKN

-450 TWESLATDKD
+450 TWESLAIHKD

-482 ENIKIALKHHLENKS
+482 ENIKIALKNQNKS
-497 TLETQEIKDFKISSL
+497 ALEVVKEFKFPYS
-512 REKILPKP
+512 KPKP
-520 TIETTA
+520 TTETTA
-526 ETKENDTK
+526 EMKEKETKEVQEKDTKEAVEKENKEKEVQENDTK
-534 EAVGKALQTKEN
+534 EVQ
-546 DTKEAVGKAL
+546 
-556 QTKENDTKEAV
+556 
-567 GKALQTKENDTKE
+567 
-580 AVGKALQTK
+580 
-589 ENDTKETKETQP
+589 ETQP
-601 KQAPTALQEFM
+601 KETPTALQEFM
-612 ANHSEL
+612 ANHSNL

-631 ELL
+631 EWL

>member
-187 TILEKEQVSYETS
+187 TILEKEQVSYESS

-276 SVLEEMMLFL
+276 GVLEEMMLFL

-335 LKLKALDDAILE
+335 LKLKALDDAIVE
-347 LEQSKESVL
+347 LEQT
-356 KPLNQN
+356 PFNQSPSISYN
-362 ANASKQEPKSTEK
+362 APKQESKNIENIEK
-375 IEQAERIEGT
+375 REKREQIESIEKRESAET
-385 EKKEKLETREN
+385 P
-396 TETLQTL
+396 QTP

-424 ERNYELGEVFEKN
+424 ERNYELGAVFEKN

-482 ENIKIALKHHLENKS
+482 ENIKIALKHHLENKNAPE
-497 TLETQEIKDFKISSL
+497 ETKEVKFPFL
-512 REKILPKP
+512 KP
-520 TIETTA
+520 QPTTETTA
-526 ETKENDTK
+526 EMKEKETK
-534 EAVGKALQTKEN
+534 EAVKKALQTKEN
-546 DTKEAVGKAL
+546 DTKEV
-556 QTKENDTKEAV
+556 QENEI
-567 GKALQTKENDTKE
+567 
-580 AVGKALQTK
+580 
-589 ENDTKETKETQP
+589 KETKETQP
-601 KQAPTALQEFM
+601 KEAPTALQEFM

>member
-64 TGPKAVPCDTCI
+64 IGPKAVPCDTCI

-187 TILEKEQVSYETS
+187 TILEKEQVSYESS

-276 SVLEEMMLFL
+276 GVLEEMMLFL
-286 KAKLLSPDSYS
+286 KAKLLSPDTYS

-335 LKLKALDDAILE
+335 LKLKALDDAIVE
-347 LEQSKESVL
+347 LEQA
-356 KPLNQN
+356 PFNQSPSISYN
-362 ANASKQEPKSTEK
+362 APKQEFKNIEK
-375 IEQAERIEGT
+375 REKREQIESIE
-385 EKKEKLETREN
+385 KREN
-396 TETLQTL
+396 AETPQTP

-424 ERNYELGEVFEKN
+424 ERNYELGAVFEKN

-450 TWESLATDKD
+450 TWESLAADKD

-482 ENIKIALKHHLENKS
+482 ENIKIALKNHLENKS
-497 TLETQEIKDFKISSL
+497 TLETQEIKEFKFPFL
-512 REKILPKP
+512 KP
-520 TIETTA
+520 QPTTETTA
-526 ETKENDTK
+526 ETKENEK

-546 DTKEAVGKAL
+546 DTKEVQEKEIKESE
-556 QTKENDTKEAV
+556 TKEV
-567 GKALQTKENDTKE
+567 Q
-580 AVGKALQTK
+580 
-589 ENDTKETKETQP
+589 ETQP
-601 KQAPTALQEFM
+601 KEAPTVLQEFM
-612 ANHSEL
+612 TNHSEL